1 MLLEQITLENF
12 GIYKDQNVFDFTS
25 TEEKPIILC
34 GGMNGGGKTTLFD
47 SVMLCLYG
55 QNSFDKRI
63 NRKDY
68 EKFLGRKIHKNDEKQ
83 KNTSIRIEFLYNHYD
98 RKEKLD
104 KDSYI
109 QKYAVTRSWKK
120 IDSEIIENFVV
131 EKNDEVLKI
140 DDTEW
145 ERFIQELIPRG
156 IAKLFFFD
164 GEKIATIAKEGG
176 EDLEVKNSF
185 ESLLGLDIIS
195 RLKSD
200 LEINLG
206 RNEKKN
212 GDVGEEENIVEQ
224 IKKKIESLEERKAVQ
239 VIKRNEKNDDIET
252 IKNKIQEFELEI
264 SKLGGEYARQRVELQ
279 NNKTV
284 LKSKLT
290 VIEEQIRLL
299 CAGALPFCV
308 VPKQLEQLQ
317 KTLKADQQVTKDS
330 YEKQIIS
337 EQLDELRTELDSST
351 FWGKIGLDSKAKTDV
366 IAKIE
371 EIYDKR
377 LSNQTKNSEIT
388 IGFSEIDTEKIF
400 DLMDKISLLP
410 NKIESF
416 SKEFDILTENLQKT
430 ETALA
435 NAPDDEDIQPII
447 QKLNLQYEE
456 IGGIKKEIRHF
467 DDEIQGLK
475 GEISTA
481 KIEGQKH
488 IEKLHNSEDVSTN
501 VILTKKVE
509 KALDEYAEKLKDKK
523 IHLLENY
530 ILDSLN
536 ILFHKKDFVKKVSI
550 NKNTF
555 EITLYDIDETII
567 EKNELSEGEKQ
578 LFATSILWGL
588 AKTSGRS
595 LPFIID
601 TPLARLDV
609 EHRDNL
615 VEEFFPS
622 ASHQTI
628 ILSTDSEI
636 TKPYYEKLEPFISHS
651 YSLDYD
657 KQERCAKIHNKYF
670 NFKEEPPV
678 AV

>member
-12 GIYKDQNVFDFTS
+12 GIYKDQNTLDFTS
-25 TEEKPIILC
+25 TVEKPIVLC
-34 GGMNGGGKTTLFD
+34 GGKNGGGKTTLFD

-55 QNSFDKRI
+55 QNSFEKRI
-63 NRKDY
+63 NRKEY
-68 EKFLGRKIHKNDEKQ
+68 EEFLDRKIHKNDEKQ
-83 KNTSIRIEFLYNHYD
+83 KNTSIRIEFLFNHYD
-98 RKEKLD
+98 RKEKLE
-104 KDSYI
+104 KDNYI

-120 IDSEIIENFVV
+120 TGSEIIEKFIV
-131 EKNDEVLKI
+131 EKNNQILKI

-164 GEKIATIAKEGG
+164 GEKIATIAKQGG

-212 GDVGEEENIVEQ
+212 GSGEEENIIEQ
-224 IKKKIESLEERKAVQ
+224 IKKKIEDLEERKAIQ
-239 VIKRNEKNDDIET
+239 VIKRNEKNDEVETARKKIEG
-252 IKNKIQEFELEI
+252 FELEI
-264 SKLGGEYARQRVELQ
+264 SKLGGDYARQRVELQ

-284 LKSKLT
+284 LKTKLIA
-290 VIEEQIRLL
+290 IEEQIRLL
-299 CAGALPFCV
+299 CADALPFCLI
-308 VPKQLEQLQ
+308 PKQIEGLQ
-317 KTLKADQQVTKDS
+317 KTLKADQQITKDS
-330 YEKQIIS
+330 YEKQIIT
-337 EQLDELRTELDSST
+337 EQLDEVKNELNSNT
-351 FWGKIGLDSKAKTDV
+351 FWAKNGLDSKAKTSV
-366 IAKIE
+366 IRKIE

-377 LSNQTKNSEIT
+377 LSNQAKKSKAI
-388 IGFSEIDTEKIF
+388 IGFSELEIEKIF
-400 DLMDKISLLP
+400 DLTDKISLLP
-410 NKIESF
+410 PRIESF
-416 SKEFDILTENLQKT
+416 SKEFDKLTEDLQKT
-430 ETALA
+430 ETSLA

-467 DDEIQGLK
+467 DDQIQGLK

-488 IEKLHNSEDVSTN
+488 VEKLHNSEDISTN
-501 VILTKKVE
+501 VVLTKKVE
-509 KALDEYAEKLKDKK
+509 KALDEYSEKLKGKK
-523 IHLLENY
+523 IQLLENY

-536 ILFHKKDFVKKVSI
+536 ILFHKKDFVGKVSI
-550 NKNTF
+550 DKNTF
-555 EITLYDIDETII
+555 EITLYDTDQNTI

-578 LFATSILWGL
+578 LFATSILWAL

-651 YSLDYD
+651 YSMEYD
-657 KQERCAKIHNKYF
+657 EQERCSKIHNKYF
-670 NFKEEPPV
+670 DFKEEQQV

>member
-12 GIYKDQNVFDFTS
+12 GIYKDQNTLDFTS
-25 TEEKPIILC
+25 TVEKPIVLC
-34 GGMNGGGKTTLFD
+34 GGKNGGGKTTLFD

-55 QNSFDKRI
+55 QNSFEKRI
-63 NRKDY
+63 NRKEY
-68 EKFLGRKIHKNDEKQ
+68 EEFLDRKIHKNDEKQ
-83 KNTSIRIEFLYNHYD
+83 KNTSVRIEFLFNHYD

-120 IDSEIIENFVV
+120 IDGEIIEKFVV
-131 EKNDEVLKI
+131 EKNNQVLEI

-164 GEKIATIAKEGG
+164 GEKIATIAKQGG

-185 ESLLGLDIIS
+185 ETLLGLDIIS

-212 GDVGEEENIVEQ
+212 GSGEEENIIEQ
-224 IKKKIESLEERKAVQ
+224 IKKKIEDLEERKAIQ
-239 VIKRNEKNDDIET
+239 VIKRNEKNDEVETARKKIEG
-252 IKNKIQEFELEI
+252 FELEI
-264 SKLGGEYARQRVELQ
+264 SKLGGDYARQRVELQ

-284 LKSKLT
+284 LKTKLIA
-290 VIEEQIRLL
+290 IEEQIRLL
-299 CAGALPFCV
+299 CADALPFCLI
-308 VPKQLEQLQ
+308 PKQIEGLQ
-317 KTLKADQQVTKDS
+317 KTLKADQQITKDS
-330 YEKQIIS
+330 YEKQIIT
-337 EQLDELRTELDSST
+337 EQLDEVKNELNSNT
-351 FWGKIGLDSKAKTDV
+351 FWAKNGLDSKAKTSV
-366 IAKIE
+366 IRKIE

-377 LSNQTKNSEIT
+377 LSNQAKKSKAI
-388 IGFSEIDTEKIF
+388 IGFSELEIEKIF
-400 DLMDKISLLP
+400 DLTDKISLLP
-410 NKIESF
+410 PRIESF
-416 SKEFDILTENLQKT
+416 SKEFDKLTEDLQKT
-430 ETALA
+430 ETSLA

-467 DDEIQGLK
+467 DDQIQGLK

-488 IEKLHNSEDVSTN
+488 VEKLHNSEDISTN
-501 VILTKKVE
+501 VVLTKKVE
-509 KALDEYAEKLKDKK
+509 KALDEYSEKLKGKK
-523 IHLLENY
+523 IQLLENY

-536 ILFHKKDFVKKVSI
+536 ILFHKKDFVGKVSI
-550 NKNTF
+550 DKNTF
-555 EITLYDIDETII
+555 EITLYDTDQNTI

-578 LFATSILWGL
+578 LFATSILWAL

-651 YSLDYD
+651 YSMEYD
-657 KQERCAKIHNKYF
+657 EQERCSKIHSKYF
-670 NFKEEPPV
+670 DFKEEQQV

>member
-12 GIYKDQNVFDFTS
+12 GIYKDQNTLDFTS
-25 TEEKPIILC
+25 TVEKPIVLC
-34 GGMNGGGKTTLFD
+34 GGKNGGGKTTLFD

-55 QNSFDKRI
+55 QNSFEKRI
-63 NRKDY
+63 NRKEY
-68 EKFLGRKIHKNDEKQ
+68 EEFLDRKIHKNDEKQ
-83 KNTSIRIEFLYNHYD
+83 KNTSVRIEFLFNHYD

-120 IDSEIIENFVV
+120 IDGEIIEKFVV
-131 EKNDEVLKI
+131 EKNNQVLEI

-164 GEKIATIAKEGG
+164 GEKIATIAKQGG

-212 GDVGEEENIVEQ
+212 GSGEEENIIEQ
-224 IKKKIESLEERKAVQ
+224 IKKKIEDLEERKAIQ
-239 VIKRNEKNDDIET
+239 VIKRNEKNDEVETARKKIEG
-252 IKNKIQEFELEI
+252 FELEI
-264 SKLGGEYARQRVELQ
+264 SKLGGDYARQRVELQ

-284 LKSKLT
+284 LKTKLIA
-290 VIEEQIRLL
+290 IEEQIRLL
-299 CAGALPFCV
+299 CADALPFCLI
-308 VPKQLEQLQ
+308 PKQIEGLQ
-317 KTLKADQQVTKDS
+317 KTLKADQQITKDS
-330 YEKQIIS
+330 YEKQIIT
-337 EQLDELRTELDSST
+337 EQLDEVKNELNSNT
-351 FWGKIGLDSKAKTDV
+351 FWAKNGLDSKAKTSV
-366 IAKIE
+366 IRKIE

-377 LSNQTKNSEIT
+377 LSNQAKKSKAI
-388 IGFSEIDTEKIF
+388 IGFSELEIEKIF
-400 DLMDKISLLP
+400 DLTDKISLLP
-410 NKIESF
+410 PRIESF
-416 SKEFDILTENLQKT
+416 SKEFDKLTEDLQKT
-430 ETALA
+430 ETSLA

-467 DDEIQGLK
+467 DDQIQGLK

-488 IEKLHNSEDVSTN
+488 VEKLHNSEDISTN
-501 VILTKKVE
+501 VVLTKKVE
-509 KALDEYAEKLKDKK
+509 KALDEYSEKLKGKK
-523 IHLLENY
+523 IQLLENY

-536 ILFHKKDFVKKVSI
+536 ILFHKKDFVGKVSI
-550 NKNTF
+550 DRNTF
-555 EITLYDIDETII
+555 EITLYDTDQNTI

-578 LFATSILWGL
+578 LFATSILWAL

-615 VEEFFPS
+615 VDEFFPS

-628 ILSTDSEI
+628 ILSTDTEI

-651 YSLDYD
+651 YSMEYD
-657 KQERCAKIHNKYF
+657 EQERCSKIHNKYF
-670 NFKEEPPV
+670 DFKEEQQV